1 MELRDLSHHRPIIWS
16 KNPECDYV
24 LSITPIMDLGVR
36 HPILRRVHFAK
47 KEVHPC
53 DDLSLDPK
61 GDGDIT
67 APAHV
72 VCGGSTPCHAMPCY
86 AMVCFAMRAARHQQF
101 VLQLRRTTT
110 TKTTTTTTDTRSTRL
125 TAAAADGRGKRGRG
139 RPKKKHIERTI
150 KHSSSI
156 Q

>member
-72 VCGGSTPCHAMPCY
+72 VCGGSTPCHAMLCY
-86 AMVCFAMRAARHQQF
+86 GMLCHASRAPPTVCFTATKNDDNDEDDDDDDRHSLNAIDCRCSGRARQARARQTEEGAY
-101 VLQLRRTTT
+101 RTN
-110 TKTTTTTTDTRSTRL
+110 D
-125 TAAAADGRGKRGRG
+125 
-139 RPKKKHIERTI
+139 
-150 KHSSSI
+150 
-156 Q
+156 